1 LLFGLVPI
9 ASTQY
14 LGLLNIAQPLLRIIL
29 VRQLLLLL
37 NWSLL
42 GLFLHRLG
50 LLGLR
55 CLHDRF
61 WLGSWHRLL
70 LTLPSHFLDKRVHS
84 LGRRLG
90 VNFLFLLLG
99 DLDYRGFFLDF
110 YDWLDDFN
118 LLDCRLFVGVF
129 GFPLDFL
136 LFLVL
141 LAFSV
146 VWDYVLKFM
155 LCLFFDILAGEGR
168 NILQLGPPID
178 YLLLLNHN
186 GRLNFGLFLNR
197 TVEINDKRL
206 CLRLLFDLL
215 APLLFDDN
223 LSADSFQLRHRALM
237 APLLLGRL
245 PLAEARLL
253 EAVLTAP
260 VNLFFAAVVRAVVF
274 FGLENHIEQVGEHV
288 FVIL

>member
-1 LLFGLVPI
+1 M
-9 ASTQY
+9 
-14 LGLLNIAQPLLRIIL
+14 
-29 VRQLLLLL
+29 RQLLLLL
-37 NWSLL
+37 NWGLL

-70 LTLPSHFLDKRVHS
+70 LTLSSHFLDKRVHS
-84 LGRRLG
+84 FGRRLG
-90 VNFLFLLLG
+90 INLLFLLLG
-99 DLDYRGFFLDF
+99 DLDYWGFLLDL
-110 YDWLDDFN
+110 YDRLDDFN
-118 LLDCRLFVGVF
+118 LLNCRLLVGVF

-141 LAFSV
+141 LVFSV

-155 LCLFFDILAGEGR
+155 LCLFFDILAGKSR

-178 YLLLLNHN
+178 YLLLFNHD
-186 GRLNFGLFLNR
+186 GRLNLGLFLNR
-197 TVEINDKRL
+197 TVEVDDERL
-206 CLRLLFDLL
+206 SLRLRLDLL

-223 LSADSFQLRHRALM
+223 LSADSFQLRHRTLM

-245 PLAEARLL
+245 LLADAGLL

-260 VNLFFAAVVRAVVF
+260 VHLFSAAVV
-274 FGLENHIEQVGEHV
+274 
-288 FVIL
+288 

>member
-1 LLFGLVPI
+1 
-9 ASTQY
+9 
-14 LGLLNIAQPLLRIIL
+14 

-61 WLGSWHRLL
+61 WLGSWHGLL
-70 LTLPSHFLDKRVHS
+70 LALSSHFLDKRVHS
-84 LGRRLG
+84 FGRRLG
-90 VNFLFLLLG
+90 INFLFLLLG
-99 DLDYRGFFLDF
+99 DLDHWGFFLNF

-118 LLDCRLFVGVF
+118 LLNCRLLVGVF

-136 LFLVL
+136 LFFVLLVL
-141 LAFSV
+141 SV

-155 LCLFFDILAGEGR
+155 LCLLFDILAGKSR

-178 YLLLLNHN
+178 YLLLLKHK
-186 GRLNFGLFLNR
+186 GRLNFGLCLNR
-197 TVEINDKRL
+197 IVKSNDERL
-206 CLRLLFDLL
+206 CLRLRLDLL

-223 LSADSFQLRHRALM
+223 LSADSFQLRHRTLR

-245 PLAEARLL
+245 LLADAGLL

-260 VNLFFAAVVRAVVF
+260 VHLVFAAVV
-274 FGLENHIEQVGEHV
+274 
-288 FVIL
+288 